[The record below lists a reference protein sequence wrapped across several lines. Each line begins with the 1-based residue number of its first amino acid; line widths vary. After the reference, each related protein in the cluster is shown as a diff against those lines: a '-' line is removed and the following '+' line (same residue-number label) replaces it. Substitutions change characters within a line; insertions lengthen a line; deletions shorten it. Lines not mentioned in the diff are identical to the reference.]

1 MSKPFT
7 RPGTLAVVSS
17 VNGLVVGV
25 PAGNKDV
32 IGRLATRDN
41 ANVISAVRT
50 KQVITGEVSAA
61 DMTEV
66 TADRQLEKPN
76 LASDVADQI
85 SVEAIVAENLGDSQ
99 AELHEAKKPK
109 SKRAARAQ
117 AAAAAAADSPAD
129 ENDDI
134 VSV

>member
-50 KQVITGEVSAA
+50 KQVITG
-61 DMTEV
+61 
-66 TADRQLEKPN
+66 
-76 LASDVADQI
+76 
-85 SVEAIVAENLGDSQ
+85 
-99 AELHEAKKPK
+99 
-109 SKRAARAQ
+109 
-117 AAAAAAADSPAD
+117 
-129 ENDDI
+129 
-134 VSV
+134 